1 MSTES
6 IPRPGTAP
14 RAGTP
19 AAERHRPPRI
29 VIVADDLVWATR
41 LEGLVRGAGARPTM
55 SRDMSGL
62 QRLLDDPDRAVGVV
76 VDLTARAYDG
86 VQAVALAARAG
97 RSVLAAGQHDDLE
110 LRRRAL
116 AAGATRVLPYARLH
130 AAGPALLRAWVAS
143 LNAGGA
149 GT

>member
-6 IPRPGTAP
+6 IPR
-14 RAGTP
+14 AGTP
-19 AAERHRPPRI
+19 GAGQNGIPRI
-29 VIVADDLVWATR
+29 VILADDLVWATR
-41 LEGLVRGAGARPTM
+41 LEHLVRAAGARPAMT
-55 SRDMSGL
+55 RDMSGL
-62 QRLLDDPDRAVGVV
+62 QRLLDDPDRAAGVV

-86 VQAVALAARAG
+86 VEAVALAARAG
-97 RSVLAAGQHDDLE
+97 RRVLAAGQHDDLE

-116 AAGATRVLPYARLH
+116 AAGAAQVLPYARLH

-143 LNAGGA
+143 LITGGT